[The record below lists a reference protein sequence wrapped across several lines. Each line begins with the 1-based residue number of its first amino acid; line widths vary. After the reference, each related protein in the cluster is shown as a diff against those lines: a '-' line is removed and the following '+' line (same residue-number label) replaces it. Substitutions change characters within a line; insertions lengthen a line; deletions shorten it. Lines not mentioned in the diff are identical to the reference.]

1 MIKNHPM
8 RKKAGINS
16 RLLQIIAFAG
26 ISFLLLFVA
35 IIVLQKRQADM
46 IHKVSLEQFN
56 REVSSII
63 NLKSTGLRQVAFD
76 YTYWDEF
83 ATVMQSGATNKWFEK
98 NIATILSTFVCDYV
112 SVYDTAYKLVY
123 EYRIEPHNLSRVIP
137 SEVFP
142 LLNEKKLL
150 NFFTETKSGVMEVA
164 SASIHPTFD
173 RERKATKP
181 YGYLFIG
188 RLWNSEYIGALSTLT
203 NTSIYS
209 REISKVE
216 KNEKSL
222 KLKRY
227 FSFTNWNE
235 KEVGG
240 LWFVRENPIEGL
252 YNKSWIYMFFVLL
265 LSMLII
271 WILLRYSIKK
281 WVVNPINLIELI
293 LKRESIGDILKL
305 KKSFGEFSQIGALFE
320 KYIIQKEELREA
332 KERAERADLLKTQ
345 FLSNIS
351 HEIRTPVNG
360 IIGFSE
366 LLKDETITTEQR
378 EEYISIIQNGGE
390 RMILLINDLISMS
403 KMESGQ
409 EEIVESTLS
418 LNSLF
423 EHLFNFFK
431 LDASKKGLYLKFA
444 NMGSDLLIST
454 DREKL
459 FIILNN
465 LIKNAIKY
473 STKGTIE
480 YGYKKEGEIL
490 TFFIKDQGIGIS
502 DKLKDV
508 VFDRFIQGESEKNKN
523 YDGLGLGL
531 PIAKAYTELLGG
543 SIWFDSEYGKGTTF
557 YFTLPYK
564 L

>member
-1 MIKNHPM
+1 M
-8 RKKAGINS
+8 RKRAGINS
-16 RLLQIIAFAG
+16 RLLNIIALSG
-26 ISFLLLFVA
+26 IGFLLLFVA
-35 IIVLQKRQADM
+35 ILVLQKRQADM
-46 IHKVSLEQFN
+46 IHKESLGQFN
-56 REVSSII
+56 REVASII
-63 NLKSTGLRQVAFD
+63 NLKSTGLRQIAFD

-83 ATVMQSGATNKWFEK
+83 ASVMQTGVTNEWFEN
-98 NIATILSTFVCDYV
+98 NIATIPSSFGCDYV
-112 SVYDTAYKLVY
+112 SVYDTAYNLVY
-123 EYRIEPHNLSRVIP
+123 EYRVDSQNLTRVIS
-137 SEVFP
+137 SELLP
-142 LLNEKKLL
+142 RLNEKKLL
-150 NFFTETKSGVMEVA
+150 NFFIETKSGIMEIA

-188 RLWNSEYIGALSTLT
+188 KLWNGEYIGALSTLT
-203 NTSIYS
+203 NTSVYL
-209 REISKVE
+209 REISKEE
-216 KNEKSL
+216 KNEKNSL
-222 KLKRY
+222 KLKSY
-227 FSFTNWNE
+227 FSFTGWNE
-235 KEVGG
+235 KKIGG
-240 LWFVRENPIEGL
+240 IWFVRESPIENL
-252 YNKSWIYMFFVLL
+252 YNKSWIYMFFILL

-271 WILLRYSIKK
+271 WFSLRYSIKR

-293 LKRESIGDILKL
+293 LKKESIGDILKL
-305 KKSFGEFSQIGALFE
+305 KKSFGEFSQIGVLFE
-320 KYIIQKEELREA
+320 RYIIQKEELREA

-366 LLKDETITTEQR
+366 LLKDDAITKEQR
-378 EEYISIIQNGGE
+378 EEYISIIQSGGE
-390 RMILLINDLISMS
+390 RMILLINDLINMS

-409 EEIVESTLS
+409 EIIVESTLS
-418 LNSLF
+418 LNSIF
-423 EHLFNFFK
+423 EHLYSFFK
-431 LDASKKGLYLKFA
+431 LDASKKGLFLKFA
-444 NMGSDLLIST
+444 NTGSDLLIST

-459 FIILNN
+459 FIIISN

-480 YGYKKEGEIL
+480 YGYKKEGEKL

-502 DKLKDV
+502 NELKDV
-508 VFDRFIQGESEKNKN
+508 VFDRFIQGESDKNKN

-543 SIWFDSEYGKGTTF
+543 TIWFESEFGKGTTF
-557 YFTLPYK
+557 YFTIPYK

>member
-1 MIKNHPM
+1 M
-8 RKKAGINS
+8 RKKEGINS

-26 ISFLLLFVA
+26 ISFLLLFAA

-46 IHKVSLEQFN
+46 IHKESLGQFN
-56 REVSSII
+56 REITSII
-63 NLKSTGLRQVAFD
+63 NLKSTGLRQIAFD

-83 ATVMQSGATNKWFEK
+83 ATVMQTGATNEWFEN
-98 NIATILSTFVCDYV
+98 NIATILSSFGCDYV
-112 SVYDTAYKLVY
+112 SVYDKDYKLVY
-123 EYRIEPHNLSRVIP
+123 EHRFELQNLSKIVP
-137 SEVFP
+137 PEVFP

-150 NFFTETKSGVMEVA
+150 NFFIETRSGVMEVA

-188 RLWNSEYIGALSTLT
+188 RLWNSEYLGALSTLT
-203 NTSIYS
+203 NSSIHTG
-209 REISKVE
+209 EFSKE
-216 KNEKSL
+216 AKSESSL
-222 KLKRY
+222 KLKSF
-227 FSFTNWNE
+227 FSFTGWDE
-235 KEVGG
+235 KEIGA
-240 LWFVRENPIEGL
+240 LWFVRENPIEAL
-252 YNKSWIYMFFVLL
+252 YNKSWIYMFFVLVF
-265 LSMLII
+265 SMLII
-271 WILLRYSIKK
+271 WFSLRYSIKK
-281 WVVNPINLIELI
+281 WVVKPINLIELI
-293 LKRESIGDILKL
+293 LKRESIGDIIKL
-305 KKSFGEFSQIGALFE
+305 KKSFGEFSQIGVLFE
-320 KYIIQKEELREA
+320 RYIIQKEELREA
-332 KERAERADLLKTQ
+332 KEREERADVLKTQ

-366 LLKDETITTEQR
+366 LLKDEAITKEQR
-378 EEYISIIQNGGE
+378 DEYISIIQNGGE
-390 RMILLINDLISMS
+390 RMILLINDLINMS

-409 EEIVESTLS
+409 EEVVESTIS
-418 LNSLF
+418 LNSVF

-480 YGYKKEGEIL
+480 YGYKKEGEMLI
-490 TFFIKDQGIGIS
+490 FFVKDQGIGIS
-502 DKLKDV
+502 DNLKDI
-508 VFDRFIQGESEKNKN
+508 VFDRFIQGESNKNKN

-543 SIWFDSEYGKGTTF
+543 TIWFDSEVDKGTTF